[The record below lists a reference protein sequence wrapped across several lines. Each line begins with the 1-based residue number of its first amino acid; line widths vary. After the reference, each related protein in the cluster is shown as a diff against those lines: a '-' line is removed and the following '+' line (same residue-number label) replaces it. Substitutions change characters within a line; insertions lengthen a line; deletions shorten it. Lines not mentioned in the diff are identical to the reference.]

1 MIINTLYL
9 ILTVVFWLY
18 FGCILVVFWLYFL
31 EVVKSCKKYNRKNE
45 LMC

>member
-9 ILTVVFWLY
+9 ILTVVKRLY

-31 EVVKSCKKYNRKNE
+31 EVVKSCEKYNHKNDVKR
-45 LMC
+45 